1 MNDPQ
6 FVEASRH
13 LAQRALRE
21 AGGFDARLD
30 FVTSRL
36 LARPFR
42 GAERAVA
49 ERTYERL
56 LQAYEVDR
64 VAAGELLAVGESA
77 PDEALPAA
85 ESAAWTMLVNQVLNL
100 DEALNK

>member
-21 AGGFDARLD
+21 VGGFDARLD
-30 FVTSRL
+30 FVTTRL
-36 LARPFR
+36 VARSFDD
-42 GAERAVA
+42 AERAVA
-49 ERTYERL
+49 RRTYDRL
-56 LQAYEVDR
+56 LDAYEADAEASR
-64 VAAGELLAVGESA
+64 ELLEVGESG
-77 PDEALPAA
+77 PDETLPAA